1 MPYATITTRRS
12 HRACTGSTR
21 QAVPARAS
29 TQHLQPGRQCLPVA
43 ASRQDSPQVGGRMP
57 DNAHEQRL
65 ITLMK
70 RLVTGDRKAF
80 TALYDTTSGLVY
92 GIALGILR
100 DPTAA
105 EEVAIE
111 VYMQV
116 YQQATHYDYRRG
128 TPSAWLQILTRSRA
142 IDRRRQD
149 ALRRQREAS
158 PDVVVLSS
166 FSPGPEAYNTALE
179 QHRVLQKALTTLNSH
194 QRQVIEMAYF
204 EGLSHSEIAARLG
217 QPLGT
222 VKTRV
227 RTGLRCLREAL
238 TT

>member
-1 MPYATITTRRS
+1 M
-12 HRACTGSTR
+12 
-21 QAVPARAS
+21 
-29 TQHLQPGRQCLPVA
+29 
-43 ASRQDSPQVGGRMP
+43 
-57 DNAHEQRL
+57 QRL
-65 ITLMK
+65 
-70 RLVTGDRKAF
+70 VAGDRQAF

-92 GIALGILR
+92 RVALRILR

-111 VYMQV
+111 VYLQV
-116 YQQATHYDYRRG
+116 HQQAAHYDYRRG

-149 ALRRQREAS
+149 ALRRQREVS
-158 PDVVVLSS
+158 PAVVMPSS
-166 FSPGPEAYNTALE
+166 FAPGPEAYSTALE
-179 QHRVLQKALTTLNSH
+179 QHRVLQKALTTLSPH
-194 QRQVIEMAYF
+194 QRQIINMAYF

-227 RTGLRCLREAL
+227 RTGLRCLRDAL
-238 TT
+238 HREHEDVGD

>member
-1 MPYATITTRRS
+1 
-12 HRACTGSTR
+12 
-21 QAVPARAS
+21 
-29 TQHLQPGRQCLPVA
+29 
-43 ASRQDSPQVGGRMP
+43 MP

-65 ITLMK
+65 TTLMK

-92 GIALGILR
+92 GVALRILR

-116 YQQATHYDYRRG
+116 HQQAVRYDDRRG
-128 TPSAWLQILTRSRA
+128 TPSAWLRILTRSRA

-149 ALRRQREAS
+149 ALRRQREVS
-158 PDVVVLSS
+158 PAVVVPSS
-166 FSPGPEAYNTALE
+166 FAPGPEANSTALE
-179 QHRVLQKALTTLNSH
+179 QRRVLQKALTTLSLH
-194 QRQVIEMAYF
+194 QRQVIHMAYF

-227 RTGLRCLREAL
+227 RTGLRCLRNAL
-238 TT
+238 HREHGDVGA

>member
-1 MPYATITTRRS
+1 
-12 HRACTGSTR
+12 
-21 QAVPARAS
+21 
-29 TQHLQPGRQCLPVA
+29 
-43 ASRQDSPQVGGRMP
+43 MP

-65 ITLMK
+65 TTLMQ
-70 RLVTGDRKAF
+70 RLVAGDRKAF

-92 GIALGILR
+92 RVALRILR

-116 YQQATHYDYRRG
+116 HQQAAHYDYRRG

-149 ALRRQREAS
+149 ALRRQREVS
-158 PDVVVLSS
+158 PAVVVQSS
-166 FSPGPEAYNTALE
+166 FSPGPEAYSTALE
-179 QHRVLQKALTTLNSH
+179 RHRVLQKALTTLSPH
-194 QRQVIEMAYF
+194 QRQVIHMAYF

-227 RTGLRCLREAL
+227 RTGLRCLRDAL
-238 TT
+238 HREHG